1 MTTIVDSKPY
11 FKQRAAEVALTE
23 RVVNALAAT
32 GVVTLSQLAFCVGQ
46 PGQILPQ
53 DDFNKWGTSLLQD
66 LTLGEK
72 GSLKR
77 LTLEAQTLLVAS
89 LKDFAEHPEGVST
102 KKVGLAER
110 NARLDKLRNDL
121 TGIDISGDLE
131 PAHSLLDAAM
141 HQWDTRTLKYLGPEK
156 CHSREAEVQNLKA
169 PVRTLIVEDGKL
181 TMQDE
186 SSIDDTEIAG
196 SLQVLQALRRR
207 GIAYAFANLINWK
220 AHEKYLDSLF
230 RFITKPAQAGY
241 RKVSLRQ
248 ILRADKLVFAK
259 LGEDG
264 KDIRSRPDG
273 AFPLDEALATVL
285 QEYELIVALLPL
297 PDLDGKGKFKGKG
310 KGKSQWSSG
319 KEGYGKG
326 KWGNNPP
333 KGYGKNSGKPAKG
346 DWLPVPLR
354 YKGASAWNKKGNRSY
369 GFNLGQCKDPNCQRG
384 DHTCVILACGGDRP
398 VTQCPMKP
406 QKL

>member
-1 MTTIVDSKPY
+1 MTTIV
-11 FKQRAAEVALTE
+11 ALTD
-23 RVVNALAAT
+23 RVVAALSTT
-32 GVVTLSQLAFCVGQ
+32 GVVTLSQLAFCMGQ
-46 PGQILPQ
+46 PGQVLPQ
-53 DDFNKWGTSLLQD
+53 EDFNRWGNSLLPD

-77 LTLEAQTLLVAS
+77 LILEAQTLLVAS

-141 HQWDTRTLKYLGPEK
+141 HQWDARTLKYLGLEK

-169 PVRTLIVEDGKL
+169 PVRTLVVEDGKL

-186 SSIDDTEIAG
+186 SSIEDTEIAG

-207 GIAYAFANLINWK
+207 GLAYAFANLINWK
-220 AHEKYLDSLF
+220 
-230 RFITKPAQAGY
+230 AGY

-264 KDIRSRPDG
+264 KGR
-273 AFPLDEALATVL
+273 
-285 QEYELIVALLPL
+285 
-297 PDLDGKGKFKGKG
+297 
-310 KGKSQWSSG
+310 
-319 KEGYGKG
+319 EGHSKG
-326 KWGNNPP
+326 KWGYNPP
-333 KGYGKNSGKPAKG
+333 KGYGKNKGKTGKG
-346 DWLPVPLR
+346 D
-354 YKGASAWNKKGNRSY
+354 
-369 GFNLGQCKDPNCQRG
+369 
-384 DHTCVILACGGDRP
+384 
-398 VTQCPMKP
+398 
-406 QKL
+406 

>member
-23 RVVNALAAT
+23 RVVNALATT

-53 DDFNKWGTSLLQD
+53 DDFNKRGTSLLQD

-77 LTLEAQTLLVAS
+77 LILEAQTLLVAS

-230 RFITKPAQAGY
+230 RFITN
-241 RKVSLRQ
+241 
-248 ILRADKLVFAK
+248 
-259 LGEDG
+259 
-264 KDIRSRPDG
+264 
-273 AFPLDEALATVL
+273 
-285 QEYELIVALLPL
+285 
-297 PDLDGKGKFKGKG
+297 KGKFKGKG

-333 KGYGKNSGKPAKG
+333 KGYSKNSGKPAKG
-346 DWLPVPLR
+346 DWLPVPLH
-354 YKGASAWNKKGNRSY
+354 YKGASAWNKKGNRNCY

-384 DHTCVILACGGDRP
+384 DHTCVIVACGGDHR